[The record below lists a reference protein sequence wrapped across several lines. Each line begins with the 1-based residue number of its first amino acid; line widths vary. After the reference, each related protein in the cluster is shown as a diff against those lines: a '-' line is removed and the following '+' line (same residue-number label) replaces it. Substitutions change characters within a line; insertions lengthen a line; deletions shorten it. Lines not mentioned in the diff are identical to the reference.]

1 MKTRDLLEEIKENI
15 KDYDIGIFEERVRAE
30 NTDQTSKLRANFH
43 IQNYTEIME
52 LNIDEEDES
61 NIEVDDEL
69 VNDIKDELRRFFE
82 GCSPESEEEFK
93 KFIIYTCIYLSLIAK
108 RPLHPIGID
117 MHNGKTVFGEEKY
130 GETVYYCDIKEEQ
143 SKIAKDYYTC
153 QYCVCKPSELKEN

>member
-1 MKTRDLLEEIKENI
+1 MKTRELLEEIRENI
-15 KDYDIGIFEERVRAE
+15 KDYDIEPFEERARDE
-30 NTDQTSKLRANFH
+30 NTDQTSKLRAKFH

-52 LNIDEEDES
+52 LNIDEDDES
-61 NIEVDDEL
+61 NIEIDDGL
-69 VNDIKDELRRFFE
+69 VNDIKDELGRFFE

-93 KFIIYTCIYLSLIAK
+93 KFITYTCIYLSVIAK

-117 MHNGKTVFGEEKY
+117 MHNGKTVFAKEEN

-153 QYCVCKPSELKEN
+153 QYCVSKPS

>member
-1 MKTRDLLEEIKENI
+1 MKARDLLAEIRENI
-15 KDYDIGIFEERVRAE
+15 KDYDIAPFEERLRDE

-43 IQNYTEIME
+43 IQNYKEIME
-52 LNIDEEDES
+52 LNIDENDES
-61 NIEVDDEL
+61 NIEIDDEL
-69 VNDIKDELRRFFE
+69 VNDIKDELGRFFE

-93 KFIIYTCIYLSLIAK
+93 KFIIYTCIYLSVIAK

-117 MHNGKTVFGEEKY
+117 MHNGKTVFGVEKD

-153 QYCVCKPSELKEN
+153 QYCVCKPS

>member
-1 MKTRDLLEEIKENI
+1 MKTLDLLEEIKENI
-15 KDYDIGIFEERVRAE
+15 KDYDIGIFEERVRDE

-117 MHNGKTVFGEEKY
+117 MHNGKTVFGEEKD

-143 SKIAKDYYTC
+143 SKMAKDYYTC

>member
-15 KDYDIGIFEERVRAE
+15 MDYDIGIFEERVRDE

-117 MHNGKTVFGEEKY
+117 MHNGKTVFGEEKD

>member
-1 MKTRDLLEEIKENI
+1 MKARELLEEIKENI
-15 KDYDIGIFEERVRAE
+15 KDYDIEPFEERLRDE

-117 MHNGKTVFGEEKY
+117 MHNGKTVFGEEKD

>member
-1 MKTRDLLEEIKENI
+1 MEEIKENI
-15 KDYDIGIFEERVRAE
+15 KDYDIGIFEERAWDE

-117 MHNGKTVFGEEKY
+117 MHNGKTVFGEEKD

-143 SKIAKDYYTC
+143 SKMAKDYYTC

>member
-1 MKTRDLLEEIKENI
+1 MEEIKENI
-15 KDYDIGIFEERVRAE
+15 KDYDIGIFEERVRDE

-117 MHNGKTVFGEEKY
+117 MHNGKTVFGEEKD

-143 SKIAKDYYTC
+143 SKMAKDYYTC

>member
-15 KDYDIGIFEERVRAE
+15 KDYDIGIFEERVRDE

-117 MHNGKTVFGEEKY
+117 MHNGKTVFGEEKD

>member
-1 MKTRDLLEEIKENI
+1 MEEIKENI
-15 KDYDIGIFEERVRAE
+15 KDCDIGIFEERVTDE

-117 MHNGKTVFGEEKY
+117 MHNGKTVFGEEKD

-143 SKIAKDYYTC
+143 SKMAKDYYTC